1 MNEHGF
7 IKAVHRHLSPEV
19 YRWKIHDT
27 YTGGVP
33 DAFYLGP
40 AGSLWVEYKY
50 VKLPKRPDTI
60 VTFGIS
66 KLQAIWLTRAQ
77 ECGQLAAVIIGFDK
91 QAQIVDNPE
100 QFNTMTQRE
109 LQDGALSFQCVADW
123 IENHVI
129 SGGYGRDSNAAE
141 SGAKSTP
148 HMERKKRPIRNKSN

>member
-60 VTFGIS
+60 VTFGTS
-66 KLQAIWLTRAQ
+66 KLQTIWLTRAQ
-77 ECGQLAAVIIGFDK
+77 ECGQLAALIVGFNNSATIILNPAQFGGFCK
-91 QAQIVDNPE
+91 RGLQEEAQS
-100 QFNTMTQRE
+100 FKNTAE
-109 LQDGALSFQCVADW
+109 W
-123 IENHVI
+123 ITKRVT
-129 SGGYGRDSNAAE
+129 SGGYERVATTTKSR
-141 SGAKSTP
+141 AKSTP
-148 HMERKKRPIRNKSN
+148 HMERKKRPV